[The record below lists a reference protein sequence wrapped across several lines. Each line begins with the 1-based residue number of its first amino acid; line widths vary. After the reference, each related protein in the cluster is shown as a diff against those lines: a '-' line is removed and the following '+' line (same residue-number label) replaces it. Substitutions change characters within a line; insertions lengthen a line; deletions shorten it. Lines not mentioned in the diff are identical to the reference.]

1 MKFFSY
7 ESRFS
12 QILIKL
18 SYSCW
23 LNTLWFLC
31 SLPIITIGASTTALY
46 SVTLKIVNDREA
58 SITKQFFENF
68 KRNFAQ
74 ATRLWLIALFLGL
87 FLAADI
93 YIVTRLRLS
102 ATGGIAVMWTL
113 ILALIIVA
121 TVIYTITLIYLF
133 PLIAYYE
140 NTDIAMIKNSFL
152 FGVRYLFS
160 TILVFAIHL
169 AMFYVVV
176 NLFTPFVIF
185 GEGLCAMLSS
195 FLFIQIFLLNSY
207 QNEKDEEEE

>member
-23 LNTLWFLC
+23 LNTLWLLC
-31 SLPIITIGASTTALY
+31 SLPIITIGASTAALY

-58 SITKQFFENF
+58 SITKQFFDNF

-185 GEGLCAMLSS
+185 GEGLCAMFSS

-207 QNEKDEEEE
+207 QNEKDEEE

>member
-58 SITKQFFENF
+58 SITKQFFDNF

-185 GEGLCAMLSS
+185 GEGLCAMFSS

>member
-58 SITKQFFENF
+58 SITKQFFDNF

-185 GEGLCAMLSS
+185 GEGLCAMFSS

-207 QNEKDEEEE
+207 QNEKDEEE